1 MMDSKDMYKMDP
13 GFSLAW
19 NSSKISA
26 CNVSR
31 PISNDRYKFNF
42 IYFRCNYDREV
53 RNFFIQTIS

>member
-1 MMDSKDMYKMDP
+1 MYKMDP

-42 IYFRCNYDREV
+42 IYFRYNYDREV